1 MTKFRLKAPIKPQ
14 LLHILED
21 YPGGQLLSEAL
32 QNAEDGGAS
41 EFALV
46 LDQRT
51 VRGISPELGGPAFV
65 LIDNGS
71 GFGDKAWESL
81 QNLHQ
86 SEKRDSPS
94 SIGAY
99 GMGSRSY
106 FHYSDVTLVVSCGEY
121 VGLDPLEVVSS
132 HERKGEQGWKVNI
145 ASPDGHVEQQIA
157 REAQSLFTHELA
169 ELCRGFDV
177 ISCGAM
183 FRLPLRRDEDV
194 AREERT
200 NTGVLGPAMPLER
213 AES

>member
-1 MTKFRLKAPIKPQ
+1 MQFVSRRGVSKSRRRSEAARDTPAAMPITGSPEASTGQLKRKFRLKAPIKPQ

-51 VRGISPELGGPAFV
+51 VHGISPELGGPAFV
-65 LIDNGS
+65 LIDIGS
-71 GFGDKAWESL
+71 GFGHKEWESL

-121 VGLDPLEVVSS
+121 VGLDPLEVISS
-132 HERKGEQGWKVNI
+132 HERQGEQGWKISI
-145 ASPDGHVEQQIA
+145 ASPDGQVEQQIA
-157 REAQSLFTHELA
+157 REAQSLFTLELA
-169 ELCRGFDV
+169 V
-177 ISCGAM
+177 
-183 FRLPLRRDEDV
+183 V
-194 AREERT
+194 A
-200 NTGVLGPAMPLER
+200 LM
-213 AES
+213 